1 MKFRL
6 CLPQL
11 RGQLTPSAHNYAS
24 CEPTSFGLGGHGRSV
39 TGGSLRSSRVSRQ
52 VLSVIS
58 GKLLVDK
65 TARASALAHLLQNQM
80 NQIHPLQGRG
90 LDLDP
95 GQDRGLVVPSFP
107 LATAPARGRLKQR
120 SLRLSP
126 AQHYFPPRDR
136 YAERFPPTHQNVLS
150 EFGRRA
156 PGRVVVIPPCL
167 AAFQPDWVSLLL
179 PVPVRWQQPG

>member
-6 CLPQL
+6 CVPQP
-11 RGQLTPSAHNYAS
+11 RGQGSPSAHNYAS

-65 TARASALAHLLQNQM
+65 TVRASALTHLLRSQM
-80 NQIHPLQGRG
+80 SQIHPLQGRERDLEPG
-90 LDLDP
+90 LERD
-95 GQDRGLVVPSFP
+95 LVVPSFP
-107 LATAPARGRLKQR
+107 LATAQAQGRLKR
-120 SLRLSP
+120 RLSRLSP
-126 AQHYFPPRDR
+126 AQHDFPPPDR
-136 YAERFPPTHQNVLS
+136 YAERFPPAHQNSLS

-156 PGRVVVIPPCL
+156 PARVTGIPPCP
-167 AAFQPDWVSLLL
+167 AAFQPRSEERRVGRASAI
-179 PVPVRWQQPG
+179 RF